1 MASQNEIRPLAQETK
16 LSERE
21 PAAGS
26 CQICGLP
33 LRSSRER
40 DAQTCAYHLD
50 VKPTPLN

>member
-1 MASQNEIRPLAQETK
+1 MASQNEIRPLGQNTK
-16 LSERE
+16 LSEPE
-21 PAAGS
+21 PATVT
-26 CQICGLP
+26 CQICGSS